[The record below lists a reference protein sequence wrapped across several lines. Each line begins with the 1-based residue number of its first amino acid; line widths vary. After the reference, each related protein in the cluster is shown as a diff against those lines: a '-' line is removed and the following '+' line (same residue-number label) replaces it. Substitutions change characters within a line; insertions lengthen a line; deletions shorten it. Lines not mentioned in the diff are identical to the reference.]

1 MRNRRLFIFMLSY
14 TVFTMLV
21 CILMVCLSIYNIIF
35 EGSYNIMGIFFAIL
49 LVLSYEWFRYVYKDY
64 RRKKN
69 GL

>member
-1 MRNRRLFIFMLSY
+1 MLSY

-49 LVLSYEWFRYVYKDY
+49 LVLSYGWFRYVYKDY
-64 RRKKN
+64 RRKKS